1 MSEEVEVQI
10 RQIGDEGKENGDSKS
25 QQTPFSEALH
35 RVLLASIGAVALTYD
50 EAEKL
55 INRMVERGELA
66 QKDGDKVLREVMGMF
81 QQRKQVDQQM
91 NEIGSQVGKAFDQFF
106 TTFNIPSKRDFDDLN
121 EKVADIAARVE
132 QMRRER
138 SQSSM

>member
-1 MSEEVEVQI
+1 
-10 RQIGDEGKENGDSKS
+10 
-25 QQTPFSEALH
+25 
-35 RVLLASIGAVALTYD
+35 
-50 EAEKL
+50 
-55 INRMVERGELA
+55 
-66 QKDGDKVLREVMGMF
+66 MGMF
-81 QQRKQVDQQM
+81 QQRKQVDQQI
-91 NEIGSQVGKAFDQFF
+91 NEIGTQVGKAFDQFF